1 MTGPIRQRKDRRAL
15 DEFYRLGPGVSTKV
29 SKEMIVGHM
38 GMVPRTRRGLD
49 LGALSLLALRPLL
62 TSGLCSRMHGQFPN
76 SSLSIP

>member
-38 GMVPRTRRGLD
+38 
-49 LGALSLLALRPLL
+49 AWY
-62 TSGLCSRMHGQFPN
+62 HGPEEGW
-76 SSLSIP
+76 I